1 MGFWHWVG
9 ARFVTIDAIY
19 GLILY
24 AALIAATSDTDS
36 HSDSVLF
43 FSIFSLL
50 IFWGAHIYAGTI
62 VNHAANTPLGTA
74 IWTAM
79 KHSSGMLWAS
89 IPPSI
94 PLLVGISHAI
104 PDDVAVDCALLVA
117 TIMLGALGFVAFSR
131 RKAPMVTRIFGS
143 IGAALFGVLVIA
155 LNAAVH

>member
-9 ARFVTIDAIY
+9 VRFVTIDAIY

-43 FSIFSLL
+43 FSFFSLL

-62 VNHAANTPLGTA
+62 VNHAANTPLVTA
-74 IWTAM
+74 IWAAM

-89 IPPSI
+89 VVPSI
-94 PLLVGISHAI
+94 PLLLGAFKVL
-104 PDDVAVDCALLVA
+104 DDFAAVEFALLAA
-117 TIMLGALGFVAFSR
+117 TVLLFLLGYHAFSR
-131 RKAPMVTRIFGS
+131 RGAKIVTRVFGG
-143 IGAALFGVLVIA
+143 IGTALFGSLVIL